1 MTYTDL
7 ELDTIVTARDI
18 REVGGCV
25 SGQIE
30 WFGRF
35 GMCWRT
41 IMRQGVRLRDIHDK
55 GDGDGDQVVER
66 VVKKI
71 REGSHGR

>member
-1 MTYTDL
+1 MTPTDL

-41 IMRQGVRLRDIHDK
+41 IFREGVRLRDIHDK
-55 GDGDGDQVVER
+55 ADGDGNQVVER
-66 VVKKI
+66 IVTRM

>member
-1 MTYTDL
+1 MTFSDL

-25 SGQIE
+25 PGQIE

-35 GMCWRT
+35 GMCWKT
-41 IMRQGVRLRDIHDK
+41 IVREGVRLRDIYDK
-55 GDGDGDQVVER
+55 DDGDGQQVVER
-66 VVKKI
+66 IVKKI
-71 REGSHGR
+71 REGSRGS